1 MKMQAKAPFYGW
13 YGDDFTG
20 ATDTLATLSLR
31 GVKAFLFLDPPSE
44 QQLAQVGEL
53 DAIGIAGSARAMS
66 PATMEA
72 ELEPAGRF
80 FAEAGVRLLH
90 YKCCSTFDSAPEV
103 GNIAVAMKV
112 LRHFVSREQAF
123 ILGGQPSLGRYCAFG
138 NLFAAAGASGI
149 HRLDRHPTMSRH
161 PSTPMTEADLRRH
174 LQVLGAGEIALV
186 PWTAL
191 DAGDITPEAQ
201 ADILFDA
208 LTQDHIAAIGKA
220 LNRLAEKGSFLIAGA
235 SSVAEA
241 VYHERPVSPP
251 AFSATDGGPVL
262 AVAGSLSPL
271 TRLQVEA
278 ATSYIRIEADAERL
292 VGEENYRERLA
303 TKICLSLC
311 EERNVLLST
320 APQDPAS
327 ISGANSE
334 LAEATGR
341 FVDRLLDQVPVR
353 RMIAAGGDTSS
364 HLAQNLGLWGLA
376 YGGQL
381 SPGVA
386 ISTGRS
392 DNPARDGMTLMLK
405 GGQMGSIDL
414 FDRFAA
420 IPGQTANQSDQSA
433 ILSINA

>member
-1 MKMQAKAPFYGW
+1 MSMPAKTPFYGW

-31 GVKAFLFLDPPSE
+31 GVKAFLFLGPPSE
-44 QQLAQVGEL
+44 RQLAQAGEL
-53 DAIGIAGSARAMS
+53 DAIGIAGSARTMS
-66 PATMEA
+66 PAAMEA
-72 ELEPAGRF
+72 ELEPVGRF
-80 FAEAGVRLLH
+80 FAEAGIRLLH
-90 YKCCSTFDSAPEV
+90 YKCCSTFDSAPEI
-103 GNIAVAMKV
+103 GNIAVAVRV
-112 LRHFVSREQAF
+112 LRRFVSREQAF

-138 NLFAAAGASGI
+138 NLFAAGGASGV

-174 LQVLGAGEIALV
+174 LQALGAGEIALV

-191 DAGDITPEAQ
+191 DAGDTTLEAQ

-208 LTQDHIAAIGKA
+208 LTQDHIATIGKA
-220 LNRLAEKGSFLIAGA
+220 LNRFAEEGSFIIAGA

-241 VYHERPVSPP
+241 VYQDRAASPP
-251 AFSATDGGPVL
+251 AFSATDSGPVL

-271 TRLQVEA
+271 THLQVEA
-278 ATSYIRIEADAERL
+278 ATAYIRIEADAERF
-292 VGEENYRERLA
+292 VSEESYRERLA
-303 TKICLSLC
+303 AKICLSLC

-320 APQDPAS
+320 APQNPAS
-327 ISGANSE
+327 ISGANAE

-353 RMIAAGGDTSS
+353 RLIAAGGDTSS

-405 GGQMGSIDL
+405 GGQMGSVDL
-414 FDRFAA
+414 FDRFAVIPSQTVIPNDQLA
-420 IPGQTANQSDQSA
+420 INTR
-433 ILSINA
+433 